1 MTKRRYETIKTGEI
15 WWVDLSSNLNDA
27 IGHETQKTRPC
38 LVVANCKE
46 TKFLIIIPFQSN
58 LDANRLPHTLTI
70 KKHQKNG
77 LKNDSV
83 AAIFQMRSIDYIRI
97 KSYSGIINNQD
108 LFIVKNIIKDLLSL

>member
-1 MTKRRYETIKTGEI
+1 MTKKIYEKIKTGEI
-15 WWVDLSSNLNDA
+15 WWVNLSSNLDDP

-58 LDANRLPHTLTI
+58 LNVSRLPHTLTI
-70 KKHQKNG
+70 KKHQNNG

-83 AAIFQMRSIDYIRI
+83 ATIFQMRSIDYKRIR
-97 KSYSGIINNQD
+97 SYSGTIRNND
-108 LFIVKNIIKDLLSL
+108 LIKIKNIIKDLLSL

>member
-1 MTKRRYETIKTGEI
+1 MTKRKYETIKPGEI
-15 WWVDLSSNLNDA
+15 WWVDLSSKAKNT

-38 LVVANCKE
+38 LVVANCNE

-58 LDANRLPHTLTI
+58 MDANRLPHTHII

-83 AAIFQMRSIDYIRI
+83 AVIFQMRSIDYIRI
-97 KSYSGIINNQD
+97 KSYSGTIFNEDLNN
-108 LFIVKNIIKDLLSL
+108 IKHIIKDLLGL